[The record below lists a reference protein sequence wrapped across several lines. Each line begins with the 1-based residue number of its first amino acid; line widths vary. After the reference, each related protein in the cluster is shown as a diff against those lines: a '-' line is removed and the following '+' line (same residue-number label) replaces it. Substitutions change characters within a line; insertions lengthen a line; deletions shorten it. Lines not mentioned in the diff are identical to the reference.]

1 MKKATF
7 SVFYL
12 KAIGAIL
19 LLSSIVFL
27 PAVQAVAQSERSL
40 IRQGNQKYHQDEYA
54 LAEIDYRKAT
64 EKNNSKTAPIAN
76 FNLANSLYKQGRYEE
91 AATQFEQIS
100 KTGTDKDYQS
110 NAFYNMGNALLKAKK
125 IPESIEAYKNALRR
139 NPNHQDAKYNLA
151 YAQKLKEQEEE
162 QKQEQQNQDQEQQQ
176 DQQNEEQKQDEQQ
189 QQEQEQKDQQ
199 QKDQQQQDQQN
210 KEQEQKDKGQ
220 QQQDQ
225 QNKEQ
230 QEQQQQQAGEE
241 KDPKDEQQQ
250 QQLTERKLSKEETER
265 LLEALK
271 NEELKV
277 QQKLKQRQGKAT
289 KTRVD
294 KDW

>member
-7 SVFYL
+7 SIFYL

-19 LLSSIVFL
+19 LLGSIVFF

-40 IRQGNQKYHQDEYA
+40 IRQGNQKYNQDEYA

-64 EKNNSKTAPIAN
+64 EKNNPKTASIAN

-91 AATQFEQIS
+91 AATQFEQIT
-100 KTGTDKDYQS
+100 KAGTDKTYQS

-139 NPNHQDAKYNLA
+139 NPNNQDAKYNLA

-176 DQQNEEQKQDEQQ
+176 DQKSEEQKQNEQQ
-189 QQEQEQKDQQ
+189 QQDQQ
-199 QKDQQQQDQQN
+199 QKDQQQQ
-210 KEQEQKDKGQ
+210 
-220 QQQDQ
+220 QQDQ
-225 QNKEQ
+225 QNK
-230 QEQQQQQAGEE
+230 
-241 KDPKDEQQQ
+241 D
-250 QQLTERKLSKEETER
+250 RW
-265 LLEALK
+265 
-271 NEELKV
+271 KV
-277 QQKLKQRQGKAT
+277 ST
-289 KTRVD
+289 
-294 KDW
+294 

>member
-7 SVFYL
+7 SIFYL

-19 LLSSIVFL
+19 LLGSIVFF

-40 IRQGNQKYHQDEYA
+40 IRQGNQKYNQDEYA

-64 EKNNSKTAPIAN
+64 EKNNPKTASIAN

-91 AATQFEQIS
+91 AATQFEQIT
-100 KTGTDKDYQS
+100 KAGTDKTYQS

-139 NPNHQDAKYNLA
+139 NPNNQDAKYNLA

-162 QKQEQQNQDQEQQQ
+162 QKQEQQNQDQEQEQQ
-176 DQQNEEQKQDEQQ
+176 SEEQKQDEQQ
-189 QQEQEQKDQQ
+189 QQEQEQQDQQ
-199 QKDQQQQDQQN
+199 QKDQQQQQQDQQN
-210 KEQEQKDKGQ
+210 KEQEQKEKGQ

-241 KDPKDEQQQ
+241 KDPKDKQQQ